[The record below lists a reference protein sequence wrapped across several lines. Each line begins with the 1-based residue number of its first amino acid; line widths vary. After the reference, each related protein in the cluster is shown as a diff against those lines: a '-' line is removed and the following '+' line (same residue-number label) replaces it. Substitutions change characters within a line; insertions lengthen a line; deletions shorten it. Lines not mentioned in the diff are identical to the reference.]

1 MNSWRVMVADGL
13 QESGI
18 NVLEKEA
25 DVDNLSGISQEDLV
39 KKIENYDALIVRSR
53 TKVTKDVIA
62 AAKNL
67 KVIGRSGVGVDNIDV
82 PAAHEKEIK
91 VVNAPTATTTA
102 VAELTI
108 GLLFSLAREIPRA
121 DSGMKRNEWLKK
133 EMMGVELYGKTL
145 GIIGFGRIGS
155 TVGQMA
161 AAVGLRIMACCDF
174 TIPETIRIIG
184 GELMMMDDI
193 LEKSDFISIHTPLTE
208 KTRKMINAE
217 TIARMKDGVYIICT
231 ARGGVIEEM
240 ALLDALNSGKV
251 AGAALDVFE
260 KEPPVFTELINH
272 PKLIATP
279 HMGGQTYEAQKRAS
293 IDIAK
298 EVLAALK
305 GEKLH
310 WEISDVGGD
319 F

>member
-1 MNSWRVMVADGL
+1 MEPWRILIADGL

-18 NVLEKEA
+18 NVLERETI
-25 DVDNLSGISQEDLV
+25 VENLSGIAREELLE
-39 KKIENYDALIVRSR
+39 KINRFDALIVRSR
-53 TKVTKDVIA
+53 TKVTQEVIDA
-62 AAKNL
+62 APNL
-67 KVIGRSGVGVDNIDV
+67 KVVGRAGVGVDNIDIT
-82 PAAHEKEIK
+82 AALQRGIK
-91 VVNAPTATTTA
+91 IVNSPTATTTA

-108 GLLFSLAREIPRA
+108 GLMFALAREIPRA
-121 DSGMKRNEWLKK
+121 DASIKRGEWIKK

-145 GIIGFGRIGS
+145 GIVGFGRIGS

-161 AAVGLRIMACCDF
+161 AAVGLHIMACCDF

-193 LEKSDFISIHTPLTE
+193 LEKSDFISIHTPLTD
-208 KTRKMINAE
+208 KTRKMINKE
-217 TIARMKDGVYIICT
+217 TISRMKDGVFIICT
-231 ARGGVIEEM
+231 ARGGVIDEQ
-240 ALLDALNSGKV
+240 ALLDALKSGKV

-260 KEPPVFTELINH
+260 TEPPTNQELICH
-272 PKLIATP
+272 PHLIATP
-279 HMGGQTYEAQKRAS
+279 HMGGQTHEAQKRAS

-310 WEISDVGGD
+310 WEIIE
-319 F
+319 